1 MAMDIDRGKAPF
13 AGMTLRRR
21 QDRAVDELVGL
32 CRGVMADG
40 HVSQQEAEFLLGWLQ
55 RNAEFVGEWPF
66 QPLYARIG
74 QLLED
79 GLMDADESADLHDT
93 LSRFIGGEA
102 FDPQEAIASA
112 ASALPVDDPQPEVV
126 HADAD
131 FVVTGTFEYG
141 TRTAVIQA
149 ITALGGR
156 VASNCSGKTRYL
168 VIGTL
173 GSRDW
178 INSNAGRKIQAA
190 VRLRDE
196 SGQPLAIVS
205 EHHWLKHL

>member
-1 MAMDIDRGKAPF
+1 MPGHDREKAPS
-13 AGMTLRRR
+13 AAMTLRRR

-55 RNAEFVGEWPF
+55 RNSEFVGDWPF
-66 QPLYARIG
+66 RPLYDRIG
-74 QLLED
+74 QLLDD
-79 GLMDADESADLHDT
+79 GVMDADESADLHDT
-93 LSRFIGGEA
+93 LMRFVGGEA
-102 FDPQEAIASA
+102 FDPLDEVA
-112 ASALPVDDPQPEVV
+112 ARATALPVNDPEPLVV
-126 HADAD
+126 HRDAD

-205 EHHWLKHL
+205 EHHWVKHL